1 MIYIFLAD
9 GFEDMEAI
17 VPMDVL
23 KRTGLDIKL
32 VGVTG
37 RDVVSCCGV
46 RMSTD
51 ITVDTI
57 IIEGLQ
63 AIVLP
68 GGMPGTNNLNAC
80 KEIHDIVNYCVQS
93 NILIGAICAAP
104 IILGGMGLLN
114 NKKAC
119 CFPGFESYLSGAL
132 ISKDS
137 VCKSGNIITAK
148 GPGVAMDFALELV
161 KSLCGE
167 EYMVSLRKSMQMKL
181 I

>member
-1 MIYIFLAD
+1 MIYIFLAN
-9 GFEDMEAI
+9 GFEDIEAI
-17 VPMDVL
+17 VTMDVL
-23 KRTGLDIKL
+23 KRTGLDVKL
-32 VGVTG
+32 VGVP
-37 RDVVSCCGV
+37 RKEVVSSCGV
-46 RMSTD
+46 RILADTTVND
-51 ITVDTI
+51 IT
-57 IIEGLQ
+57 IEGLQ

-80 KEIHDIVNYCVQS
+80 RQVRDIVNYCVQS

-119 CFPGFESYLSGAL
+119 CFPGFESYLDGAL

-137 VCKSGNIITAK
+137 VCKSGTIVTAK

-167 EYMVSLRKSMQMKL
+167 KYMYSLRDEMQL